1 MFYSLINDLRE
12 MFYKNTVKNDDV
24 DNNLDLRMR
33 KTVTNYN
40 NKKCHGFQPFV
51 ISLKCKSLMRYINEL
66 KTFDKKTNQ
75 LNELQDIM
83 LEIGKMLYA
92 KYDPHLIY
100 TFQNEINLVYN
111 YNDQGNYI
119 YDGNINKML
128 TSITSYVSVF
138 FTKCLMKHNID
149 LDVNFFGQFVE
160 FNIDYEVLNY
170 LIWRQMDCK
179 RNTIS
184 LLYKCV
190 NFEDFLSM
198 TESID
203 NMSIENMLF
212 DINKKLDKRVECDYK
227 NLLTGNVIKKYL
239 FHKLVKQSVCN
250 YMDKLKTQL
259 KQDIKSNEDK
269 SNEDKS
275 NEDKNNEDKNN
286 EDKNNE
292 GLSKDIVVTRKSV
305 GVEYFSFSDNFKDNF
320 QKYIVEKLI
329 SL

>member
-1 MFYSLINDLRE
+1 MFYKENTVFEPLSISNSLINNLRE
-12 MFYKNTVKNDDV
+12 MFYKITIKNDIDS
-24 DNNLDLRMR
+24 NLDLRMR
-33 KTVTNYN
+33 KLVTTYN
-40 NKKCHGFQPFV
+40 NRKCHGFQPFV
-51 ISLKCKSLMRYINEL
+51 ISLKCKSLMKYINGL
-66 KTFDKKTNQ
+66 KTFEKKTKQ
-75 LNELQDIM
+75 LNELQDM
-83 LEIGKMLYA
+83 MFEAGKMLYA

-160 FNIDYEVLNY
+160 FKTDYEILNY

-203 NMSIENMLF
+203 NMSIENMLS
-212 DINKKLDKRVECDYK
+212 DINEKLDKKVECDYK

-239 FHKLVKQSVCN
+239 FHKLVKQTVCN
-250 YMDKLKTQL
+250 CDG
-259 KQDIKSNEDK
+259 D
-269 SNEDKS
+269 
-275 NEDKNNEDKNN
+275 
-286 EDKNNE
+286 NNE
-292 GLSKDIVVTRKSV
+292 GISKDIIVTRKSV
-305 GVEYFSFSDNFKDNF
+305 GVEHFSFSDNFKDNF

>member
-1 MFYSLINDLRE
+1 MKKIKLLMYCKMFYSLINEYL
-12 MFYKNTVKNDDV
+12 FYKNTDTVKNDS

-33 KTVTNYN
+33 KLVTSYN

-51 ISLKCKSLMRYINEL
+51 ISLKCKSLMKYINEL
-66 KTFDKKTNQ
+66 KTFDKKTKQ

-83 LEIGKMLYA
+83 FEVSKMLYA

-100 TFQNEINLVYN
+100 SFQNEINLVYN

-128 TSITSYVSVF
+128 TSITSYTSVF
-138 FTKCLMKHNID
+138 FTKYLMKHNID

-198 TESID
+198 TETID

-212 DINKKLDKRVECDYK
+212 DINQKLDKRVECDYN
-227 NLLTGNVIKKYL
+227 NLLTGNIIKKYI
-239 FHKLVKQSVCN
+239 FHKLVKQSVYN
-250 YMDKLKTQL
+250 YNDNKN
-259 KQDIKSNEDK
+259 QD
-269 SNEDKS
+269 
-275 NEDKNNEDKNN
+275 NNET
-286 EDKNNE
+286 
-292 GLSKDIVVTRKSV
+292 KDIIVTRKSV
-305 GVEYFSFSDNFKDNF
+305 GIEHLFFSDNFKDNL
-320 QKYIVEKLI
+320 QKYILEKLI